1 MLIKILLVILAV
13 MIVGSIMLQQ
23 GKGSDLGSAFG
34 GGSSDSLFGPLGPSN
49 FFSKLTWGLI
59 TVFFILCL
67 LLAYISKQ
75 ELTLNVSEDL
85 IEEVFD
91 LSLIHI

>member
-75 ELTLNVSEDL
+75 ELTLNISEDL

-91 LSLIHI
+91 EPHVE

>member
-1 MLIKILLVILAV
+1 MLIEILLVILAI

-59 TVFFILCL
+59 SVFFILCL
-67 LLAYISKQ
+67 LLAYLSKQ
-75 ELTLNVSEDL
+75 ELTLNVNEDL
-85 IEEVFD
+85 IEDVFD
-91 LSLIHI
+91 EPPVE

>member
-1 MLIKILLVILAV
+1 MLIEILLVILAI

-49 FFSKLTWGLI
+49 FVSKLTWGLI
-59 TVFFILCL
+59 SVFFILCL
-67 LLAYISKQ
+67 LLAYLSKQ
-75 ELTLNVSEDL
+75 ELTLNVNEDL

-91 LSLIHI
+91 EPPVE

>member
-1 MLIKILLVILAV
+1 MLIEILLVILAI

-59 TVFFILCL
+59 SVFFILCL
-67 LLAYISKQ
+67 LLAYLSKQ
-75 ELTLNVSEDL
+75 ELTLNVNEDL
-85 IEEVFD
+85 IEE
-91 LSLIHI
+91 LHLHSM